1 MQKELEKKN
10 EETDHG
16 LQREREKEDWF
27 FRRCICYILIY
38 FLPKKKERSD

>member
-16 LQREREKEDWF
+16 LQREREKDWF